1 MTTSAARAR
10 TIAATST
17 SVAIGVLNRTETIH
31 RHALAVDGSLLFLPP
46 PGSHLHP
53 AALLNES
60 PVVSATAVDVAP
72 VPAADRVRGT
82 VVFRGRPRPVER
94 RLPAQLVAF
103 LCSDEP
109 APGRSLL
116 ELRPDSITLT
126 WHVECEDPQPVPI
139 PPKEYAEAQPD
150 ALAGWEAP
158 FIRHLAD
165 DHAGLLP
172 RLARAAGL
180 AVPDDW
186 RVQPVIADSDGLV
199 LRATSPAGDH
209 RRRDVRLRFP
219 RPAACGCDAVE
230 GFNALLDRAERFAQ
244 TNSD

>member
-1 MTTSAARAR
+1 MATPAARAR

-17 SVAIGVLNRTETIH
+17 SLAVGVLTRTETIH

-53 AALLNES
+53 AALLTER

-103 LCSDEP
+103 LCGDES

-126 WHVECEDPQPVPI
+126 WHVECDDPQPVPI
-139 PPKEYAEAQPD
+139 PPQEYAEARPD
-150 ALAGWEAP
+150 ALAGWETP

-172 RLARAAGL
+172 GLARAAGL
-180 AVPDDW
+180 AVTDDW

-199 LRATSPAGDH
+199 LRATPPGPDGH
-209 RRRDVRLRFP
+209 RRDVRLRFP

-230 GFNALLDRAERFAQ
+230 GFNELLDRAERLAR
-244 TNSD
+244 TNGD